1 MILDQGGAEALL
13 GQGDMLFRGAGT
25 SKLQRVQGAFITE
38 EEIARITSHWAKQGE
53 PEFED
58 ELLEAPEEAAEE
70 EREGDFD
77 PDSDDLLDEAIRA
90 RGRRPRPPRSR

>member
-38 EEIARITSHWAKQGE
+38 DEIARITNHWAKQGE

-58 ELLEAPEEAAEE
+58 ELLETPEEVAEE
-70 EREGDFD
+70 GRERRLR
-77 PDSDDLLDEAIRA
+77 PRQ
-90 RGRRPRPPRSR
+90 RRPARRGDPPRRRRPKPPRSR